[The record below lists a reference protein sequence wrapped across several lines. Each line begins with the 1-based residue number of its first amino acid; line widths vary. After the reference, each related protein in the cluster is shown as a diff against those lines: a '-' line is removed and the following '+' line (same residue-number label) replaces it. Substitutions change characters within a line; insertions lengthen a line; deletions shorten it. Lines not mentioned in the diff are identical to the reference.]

1 LAEKDGSRWQPSGK
15 KRRKSGINLFSI
27 IIARPFHVRICRA
40 IEEYERQMREEE
52 EKKRRPS
59 RFEVTP
65 APDILKLKTQST
77 NELMPPG
84 DGVRIKLNSV
94 KQ

>member
-1 LAEKDGSRWQPSGK
+1 M
-15 KRRKSGINLFSI
+15 
-27 IIARPFHVRICRA
+27 
-40 IEEYERQMREEE
+40 EELERQMREEE

-77 NELMPPG
+77 NELMPSM
-84 DGVRIKLNSV
+84 DGVISFSSTNKC
-94 KQ
+94 

>member
-1 LAEKDGSRWQPSGK
+1 VAEGGAGEVK
-15 KRRKSGINLFSI
+15 KI
-27 IIARPFHVRICRA
+27 IILVVCGDDSFCGIFTQFSRFRA
-40 IEEYERQMREEE
+40 MEELERQMREEE

-77 NELMPPG
+77 NELMPSV
-84 DGVRIKLNSV
+84 DGVISFFSQK
-94 KQ
+94 